1 MKANSSSIQAFF
13 YIYYLSDLIYN
24 SLTPAT

>member
-1 MKANSSSIQAFF
+1 MKANSPSIQAFF
-13 YIYYLSDLIYN
+13 YIYFLSDFICN